1 MEDMTTDKWMAVVYG
16 LLLLVL
22 LWPALARRPHG
33 GWLRGI
39 AIWLALFAAAGLVY
53 ELFGPF

>member
-1 MEDMTTDKWMAVVYG
+1 MDTSQWMGVVYG
-16 LLLLVL
+16 LLLLIL
-22 LWPALARRPHG
+22 LWPAFKRMPKHD
-33 GWLRGI
+33 WLRNV

>member
-1 MEDMTTDKWMAVVYG
+1 MDTSKWMSVVYG
-16 LLLLVL
+16 LLLLLL
-22 LWPALARRPHG
+22 LWPAFMRMPKHNWQRNL
-33 GWLRGI
+33 

>member
-1 MEDMTTDKWMAVVYG
+1 MEEMDTSKWMSVVYG
-16 LLLLVL
+16 LLLLLL
-22 LWPALARRPHG
+22 LWPAFMRMPKHNWQRNL
-33 GWLRGI
+33 